1 MEATAV
7 KTGKRMEQALDKQ
20 AQALIQTVKIARTEA
35 FEAELS
41 ELNGKFRT
49 NKPFM
54 FQIAAISK
62 NESLVQLFDG
72 TWDKEDAPLENLMS
86 PSPQQPSSSKLRQGI
101 TKWKHV
107 VAQQPQLVPLLV
119 DACLS
124 QRVKSVL
131 AFQEL
136 NLQDK
141 MEMVMMACGV
151 IGDFKFVSK
160 LYVDVKLLSE
170 VVDIVKERITLQNGF
185 FSDWTYDNL
194 KKGYYQRTQAGVACS
209 LLKGDGSVCDD
220 VYAGPDGSTDY
231 IVENKF
237 NPNSEVT
244 FLNDGLENTVKDIK
258 SWFVAKGAVYP
269 QFGAEAWVVD
279 GWTIDDP
286 QARLEAKKE
295 SAKKEKEDKKQ
306 KVKGKGASKSGGA
319 PSE

>member
-194 KKGYYQRTQAGVACS
+194 TKDTTKG
-209 LLKGDGSVCDD
+209 
-220 VYAGPDGSTDY
+220 P
-231 IVENKF
+231 
-237 NPNSEVT
+237 
-244 FLNDGLENTVKDIK
+244 
-258 SWFVAKGAVYP
+258 
-269 QFGAEAWVVD
+269 
-279 GWTIDDP
+279 
-286 QARLEAKKE
+286 RLVWLA
-295 SAKKEKEDKKQ
+295 AF
-306 KVKGKGASKSGGA
+306 
-319 PSE
+319 